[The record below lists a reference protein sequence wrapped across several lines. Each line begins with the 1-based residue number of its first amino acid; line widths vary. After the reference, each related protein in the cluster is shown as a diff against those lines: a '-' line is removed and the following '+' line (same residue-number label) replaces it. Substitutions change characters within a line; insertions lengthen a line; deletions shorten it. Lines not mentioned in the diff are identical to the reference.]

1 MKKFEKI
8 LTGVAVASLIGAA
21 VCFAVTKR
29 GAK

>member
-8 LTGVAVASLIGAA
+8 LTGVAVVSLIGAA
-21 VCFAVTKR
+21 VCLAVTKR